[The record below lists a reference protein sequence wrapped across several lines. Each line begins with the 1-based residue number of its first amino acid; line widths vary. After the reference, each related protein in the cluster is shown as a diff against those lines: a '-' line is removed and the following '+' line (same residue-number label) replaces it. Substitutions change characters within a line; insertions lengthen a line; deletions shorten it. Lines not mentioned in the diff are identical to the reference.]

1 MGKFNKREYIKELY
15 LAQKTFGDAF
25 GIYICKKFDP
35 RIWLNSIKVEAELVW
50 PKDMKEAWWT
60 IKNGGYSSFSFW
72 FKTYTKKESEKRYDF
87 AIKYNF
93 KNGFLYPTF
102 YSHNCPFLSSNLI
115 SIGPTEIACK
125 HLYAV
130 LREVERV
137 CEKDPEIPI
146 HYSFFLPRNER
157 IFVEFEKIEKNRKM
171 SPIEKIKKTF
181 GLLASHLYL
190 NESIKL
196 EMLNKTLGNLKRV

>member
-1 MGKFNKREYIKELY
+1 MGKFDKREYIKELY
-15 LAQKTFGDAF
+15 ITQKTFSDVF

-35 RIWLNSIKVEAELVW
+35 RRWLNSIKVEAKLIW
-50 PKDMKEAWWT
+50 PKDIEEAWQA
-60 IKNGGYSSFSFW
+60 IKNGECISLDFW
-72 FKTYTKKESEKRYDF
+72 FKTYTKKECEKKYDF
-87 AIKYNF
+87 TIKYSL
-93 KNGFLYPTF
+93 KNGLLYPAF

-171 SPIEKIKKTF
+171 STIEKMKKTF
-181 GLLASHLYL
+181 GLLANYIYL
-190 NESIKL
+190 NESIR
-196 EMLNKTLGNLKRV
+196 MGRLNKTLENLKRV